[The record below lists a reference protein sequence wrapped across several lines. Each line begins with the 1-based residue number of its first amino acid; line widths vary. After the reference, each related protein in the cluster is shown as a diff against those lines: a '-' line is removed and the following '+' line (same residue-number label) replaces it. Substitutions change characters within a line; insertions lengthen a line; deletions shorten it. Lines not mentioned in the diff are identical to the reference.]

1 MAIVLLV
8 EQTSWLWFS
17 WLSRG
22 VWVFCWKSKL
32 WEAIGR
38 SGIRH
43 LFGGTLSACRQ
54 RKPQSWNKKQKCSPT
69 PVPHTFRTWWRST
82 WLITLRARPV
92 WLVIYNEVSA
102 EQSRSSL
109 YYLYL
114 QDIGLRKCF
123 TVIIIHEQEW
133 WGSVSN
139 HGHIYSW
146 ASRWCYHSLWPPAHG
161 L

>member
-8 EQTSWLWFS
+8 EQTSWLRFS

-22 VWVFCWKSKL
+22 VWVFVESQNC
-32 WEAIGR
+32 GR
-38 SGIRH
+38 WLVGQAFVIY
-43 LFGGTLSACRQ
+43 LGGHSACRQ

-69 PVPHTFRTWWRST
+69 LVPHTFRTWWRST